1 MTGLR
6 KHCWLVLFAV
16 ACSGS
21 TDFAPYLGQ
30 EPPGDT
36 PALFAPGIVSTDQRE
51 LNSIFTPDGR
61 EFYFSVADSAGATV
75 MVMKWEGGVWTD
87 PAPVSFSSGHGEVDP
102 FISPDGSRLF
112 FGSRRPLHSEEPESG
127 WQIWVV
133 NRLGSGWGEPEPL
146 GGAVNSGERQIYPS
160 VAADGTLYFQSIR
173 DGTLGES
180 DIFLSR
186 LEDGE
191 YRQVENIGPP
201 INSEYAE
208 GDVYIAPAQDYIIF
222 VSSDRPGGF
231 GQGDL
236 YISFRLPDG
245 TWSTPTNLGPT
256 INTERTD
263 YCPVVSPDGRYFF
276 YSSGGDVYWM
286 EAGFIAEMRNES
298 LP

>member
-1 MTGLR
+1 MTVLR
-6 KHCWLVLFAV
+6 KHCWLVSFAV
-16 ACSGS
+16 ACGGLAE
-21 TDFAPYLGQ
+21 FAPYFGQ
-30 EPPGDT
+30 ELPGET
-36 PALFAPGIVSTDQRE
+36 PVLFAPGIVSTDQRE

-61 EFYFSVADSAGATV
+61 EFYFSIADSAGATV
-75 MVMKWEGGVWTD
+75 MVTRWADGVWTE
-87 PAPVSFSSGHGEVDP
+87 PAPASFSSGHGEVDP
-102 FISPDGSRLF
+102 FISPDGNRLF
-112 FGSRRPLHSEEPESG
+112 YGSRRPLHSEEPEAG

-133 NRLGSGWGEPEPL
+133 DRLASDWGEPQPL

-160 VAADGTLYFQSIR
+160 IAADGTLYFQSIR
-173 DGTLGES
+173 EGTLGES
-180 DIFLSR
+180 DIFFSR

-208 GDVYIAPAQDYIIF
+208 GDVYIAPAQDYVIF

-236 YISFRLPDG
+236 YISFRLPSD
-245 TWSTPTNLGPT
+245 TWSMPMNLGST

-276 YSSGGDVYWM
+276 YTSGGDVYWM
-286 EAGFIAEMRNES
+286 EAGFIAELRKES